1 MIPEFNIKVCVPV
14 HVQKPARVKF
24 RFLYLFFALPCL
36 TVITSCNNS
45 SSAHNNKS
53 DSLAVLKLP
62 EPSPVSPEEATR
74 IKAAC
79 ELWYDSALKQKG
91 FNGGILVAKNGNTI
105 FEQYN
110 GTGHLPG
117 TDTISANTPL
127 HIASVTKTFTAMA
140 VLKLAEE
147 NKLGID
153 DEFSKYFPQFNYPGV
168 TIRCLLNHRSGLS
181 NYTHSMDALGWDK
194 HKYVTNNDVLEFLVN
209 RKAELKDVAPPN
221 IHFSY
226 SNSNYALLALLIE
239 KISGKK
245 YSEYLEETFFGPLHM
260 KDTYVFSLDDSLKA
274 LPSYDWKGRLI
285 PLDFLDGVYGD
296 KNIYTTVRN
305 LLTWDRALCAGL
317 FFKPETFEQA
327 YAPYSNEK
335 PGIKNYGLGWRMYIY
350 PTGKKIIYHNGR
362 WHGSNASF
370 LRLLGDSATIITIGN
385 KFTRSVYHAKILS
398 SLFDNYFSTGDE
410 EEAESQ
416 KELISDTLAHRH
428 TNTDKAAMKSK
439 KLNPAKSYKK
449 QEKKN

>member
-1 MIPEFNIKVCVPV
+1 MIPEFNIKVCMPL
-14 HVQKPARVKF
+14 HVQKPARAKL
-24 RFLYLFFALPCL
+24 RFLHLFFALPCL
-36 TVITSCNNS
+36 TVIISCNNS
-45 SSAHNNKS
+45 SSAHKNEP

-62 EPSPVSPEEATR
+62 EPSPVSPEEAAR
-74 IKAAC
+74 IKTAC

-91 FNGGILVAKNGNTI
+91 FNGGMLVAKNGNII

-127 HIASVTKTFTAMA
+127 HIASVSKTFTAMA

-147 NKLGID
+147 NKLSIE

-194 HKYVTNNDVLEFLVN
+194 HKYATNNDVLEFLVN
-209 RKAELKDVAPPN
+209 RKAELPDVLPPN

-245 YSEYLEETFFGPLHM
+245 YSEYLEETFFRPLLM
-260 KDTYVFSLDDSLKA
+260 KDTYVFNLDDSLKA
-274 LPSYDWKGRLI
+274 MPSYDWRGKLI
-285 PLDFLDGVYGD
+285 PFDFLDGVYGD
-296 KNIYTTVRN
+296 KNIYTTVRD
-305 LLTWDRALCAGL
+305 LLTWDRALRSSL
-317 FFKPETFEQA
+317 FFKPETLEQV

-370 LRLLGDSATIITIGN
+370 IRLLSDSATIITIGN
-385 KFTRSVYHAKILS
+385 KFTRSVYHSKILI
-398 SLFDNYFSTGDE
+398 SLFGNYFGTGDE
-410 EEAESQ
+410 EETESQ
-416 KELISDTLAHRH
+416 KELITDTLANRDTM
-428 TNTDKAAMKSK
+428 TNKAVAKSK
-439 KLNPAKSYKK
+439 KTNPAKS
-449 QEKKN
+449 QERQKKKN